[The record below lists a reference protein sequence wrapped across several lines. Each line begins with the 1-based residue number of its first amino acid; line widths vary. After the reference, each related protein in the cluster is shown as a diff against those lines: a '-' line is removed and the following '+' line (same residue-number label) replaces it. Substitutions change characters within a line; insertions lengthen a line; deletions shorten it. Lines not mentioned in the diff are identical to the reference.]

1 MAYNSASTISETL
14 RSVSAQ
20 THPDIEHIVIDGG
33 SSDDTCRLVRLY
45 GDKVRVFVSEPDKGI
60 YDAMNKGLARAT
72 GDVVGFLNSDDCYLS
87 CDVLSRVAQMLAQDD
102 ALDAVMGDV
111 EFFDPARPHRSVRR
125 YRSDRFRPGLLA
137 WGWMPAHPAL
147 FVRRRVF
154 EQAGN
159 FRTDYRIAGDYEWVA
174 RAFGRGTRRF
184 RHLDAVLVRMRSGGV
199 STGGWRN
206 TLLLNQEVLRACRDN
221 GIRTNWLKILSKYPA
236 KMLEFARP

>member
-1 MAYNSASTISETL
+1 VAYNSASTISDTL
-14 RSVSAQ
+14 RSVAAQ

-33 SSDDTCRLVRLY
+33 STDDTCRLVRQQ
-45 GDKVRVFVSEPDKGI
+45 GEKVCVFVSEPDKGI

-72 GDVVGFLNSDDCYLS
+72 GDVVGFLNSDDCYAS
-87 CDVLSRVAQMLAQDD
+87 SDVLSRVAQMLAQDD
-102 ALDAVMGDV
+102 ALEAVMGDV
-111 EFFDPARPHRSVRR
+111 VFVDPARPHRSMRR

-159 FRTDYRIAGDYEWVA
+159 FRTDFRIAGDYEWVV
-174 RAFGRGTRRF
+174 RAFGRSTRRF
-184 RHLDAVLVRMRSGGV
+184 LHLDAVLVRMRSGGV
-199 STGGWRN
+199 STGGWRS

-236 KMLEFARP
+236 KMLEFVRP